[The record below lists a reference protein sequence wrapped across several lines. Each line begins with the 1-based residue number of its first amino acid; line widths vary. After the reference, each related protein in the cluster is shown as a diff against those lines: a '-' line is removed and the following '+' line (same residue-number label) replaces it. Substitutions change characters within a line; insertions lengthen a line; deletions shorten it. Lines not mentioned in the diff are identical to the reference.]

1 MLPCCHAGAP
11 VPSVNGMDE
20 SFYVPLGDDRWQ
32 ATVHTTGPWD
42 PRAQHGGPPSAL
54 LCRAMRRLHPRDDMM
69 ITRFSCEI
77 LRPIPVGEL
86 TISARRARPGL
97 SVELLEA
104 TMSSHG
110 HEVARA
116 SAWQVQRTEAAPT
129 ASRLAAPPPLPGK
142 PQFTRPPPGWV
153 DGYMSAIDIRAA
165 RGSLTAP
172 GPGAFW
178 GRMLYPL
185 VPGEEPSPVERTLV
199 IADSGNGASLEID
212 VAHWFSLNT
221 ELTVHLHREPAGE
234 WICLDAKT
242 TVSHGGTG
250 IATSVLSDL
259 DGPVGVGAQALL
271 IAQRP
276 ARVPQ
281 PA

>member
-1 MLPCCHAGAP
+1 MQR
-11 VPSVNGMDE
+11 V
-20 SFYVPLGDDRWQ
+20 
-32 ATVHTTGPWD
+32 
-42 PRAQHGGPPSAL
+42 
-54 LCRAMRRLHPRDDMM
+54 HPRDDMM
-69 ITRFSCEI
+69 ITRFTCEI
-77 LRPIPVGEL
+77 LRPIPVGEI
-86 TISARRARPGL
+86 TVTARRVRPGL

-104 TMSSHG
+104 TASSRG

-116 SAWQVQRTEAAPT
+116 SAWRVQRTAAAPT
-129 ASRLAAPPPLPGK
+129 ASRQPAPPPLPG
-142 PQFTRPPPGWV
+142 PPEITGPPPGWV

-185 VPGEEPSPVERTLV
+185 VPGEEPSPLERTLV

-212 VAHWFSLNT
+212 IAGWFSVNT

-234 WICLDAKT
+234 WICLDAQT
-242 TVSHGGTG
+242 TLSSGGTG

-259 DGPVGVGAQALL
+259 DGPIGVGAQALL
-271 IAQRP
+271 VAPRP
-276 ARVPQ
+276 VRERQ

>member
-1 MLPCCHAGAP
+1 MA
-11 VPSVNGMDE
+11 D

-54 LCRAMRRLHPRDDMM
+54 LSRAMERVHPRDDMM
-69 ITRFSCEI
+69 ITRFTCEI
-77 LRPIPVGEL
+77 LRPIPVGEI
-86 TISARRARPGL
+86 TVTARRVRPGL

-116 SAWQVQRTEAAPT
+116 TAWRVQRTEAVPT
-129 ASRLAAPPPLPGK
+129 ASRLAAPPPLPGHAE
-142 PQFTRPPPGWV
+142 FAGPPPGWV

-178 GRMLYPL
+178 GKMLYPL
-185 VPGEEPSPVERTLV
+185 VPDEEPSPVERALV

-212 VAHWFSLNT
+212 VARWFSLNT
-221 ELTVHLHREPAGE
+221 ELTVHLHREPVGE
-234 WICLDAKT
+234 WICLDAQT

-259 DGPVGVGAQALL
+259 DGPFGVGAQSLL
-271 IAQRP
+271 IAPRP

>member
-1 MLPCCHAGAP
+1 MT
-11 VPSVNGMDE
+11 E
-20 SFYVPLGDDRWQ
+20 IFYLPLGDDRWQ

-42 PRAQHGGPPSAL
+42 VRAQHGGPPSAML
-54 LCRAMRRLHPRDDMM
+54 GRAMQRLHPRDDMM
-69 ITRFSCEI
+69 IARFTCEI

-86 TISARRARPGL
+86 TVTARRARPGL

-104 TMSSHG
+104 SASCG
-110 HEVARA
+110 GREVARA
-116 SAWQVQRTEAAPT
+116 TAWRVQRTTAAP
-129 ASRLAAPPPLPGK
+129 AAARLSAPPPLPGK
-142 PQFTRPPPGWV
+142 PEFTGPPPGWV

-165 RGSLTAP
+165 RGSLSAP

-178 GRMLYPL
+178 GRMRYPL
-185 VPGEEPSPVERTLV
+185 VPGEEPSPLERALV

-212 VAHWFSLNT
+212 VARWHSVNT

-234 WICLDAKT
+234 WICLEAQT
-242 TVSHGGTG
+242 ILSPGGTG

-259 DGPVGVGAQALL
+259 DGPFGIGAQALL
-271 IAQRP
+271 VAPRP
-276 ARVPQ
+276 ARQPQ